1 MAAMICVNVIQIT
14 RKENIKTFS
23 DWEFKFSQLPINS
36 CLPFVSFCHFMLS
49 KVIDSFSV
57 QTNICNAKTHITMR
71 TKLLIYEKK
80 NENIVDANI
89 WKWKIRLE
97 IWIESTNS
105 EKKTENIC
113 PLFSIHI
120 CWCYCN
126 CGCCYCL
133 CCWCWCESLWFWV
146 FQYSVS
152 SKCISHNHGNFNSSS
167 GTHISRAQLKNM
179 IRSRLSFFI
188 EEYWNE
194 SLRRS

>member
-1 MAAMICVNVIQIT
+1 MAAVICVNVIQIT

-36 CLPFVSFCHFMLS
+36 FLPFVSFCHFMLS

-71 TKLLIYEKK
+71 PKLLIYEKNMK
-80 NENIVDANI
+80 ILLMQIFGNGKFV
-89 WKWKIRLE
+89 WK

-126 CGCCYCL
+126 CVVDVGVRVYGFGFSSIQWAVSAYL
-133 CCWCWCESLWFWV
+133 IITEISIARRV
-146 FQYSVS
+146 HTSVEHS
-152 SKCISHNHGNFNSSS
+152 SKTWFGLVFHFS
-167 GTHISRAQLKNM
+167 
-179 IRSRLSFFI
+179 
-188 EEYWNE
+188 
-194 SLRRS
+194 